1 MSLMGSWLCLLRE
14 FHNCHFRLFLHI
26 TSWPVVM
33 ALSRWYFRVSQF
45 LRSSLFFS
53 YKLMVYFRNMTSQI
67 ITDLQEEARTF
78 LEEKQSL
85 RYWKEIRRENIK
97 SLQEKK
103 KYDQSIP
110 RQEQGCLGG
119 EYHSVGEKNPRQF
132 PLEKCQ
138 DSTNG
143 WSGGLGENLDWW
155 KIELDFRRRE
165 LELWKEVQEFPGQ
178 WINSQKKIAETKDE
192 ALTCLHWIPP
202 CKALTVPEILS
213 PFNNLCS
220 PDVTAPSAWC

>member
-1 MSLMGSWLCLLRE
+1 MSLMGLWLCPLRE

-103 KYDQSIP
+103 KSRDMIRAFQDKNKVAWEEKITLWGKKTPNNSPWRNVKTLLMDEVEGWERIWT
-110 RQEQGCLGG
+110 GGKLGWT
-119 EYHSVGEKNPRQF
+119 F
-132 PLEKCQ
+132 
-138 DSTNG
+138 
-143 WSGGLGENLDWW
+143 GGGNWNLGKKRRNSLD
-155 KIELDFRRRE
+155 
-165 LELWKEVQEFPGQ
+165 
-178 WINSQKKIAETKDE
+178 N
-192 ALTCLHWIPP
+192 
-202 CKALTVPEILS
+202 EIIHKRK
-213 PFNNLCS
+213 
-220 PDVTAPSAWC
+220 